1 MPARPFFEEESS
13 DSVARGKARR
23 ERYAGSAAERL
34 HGAADCQF
42 CLLPYQELARAA
54 GVWYEAASEAM
65 MRANYGPLDGMIRD
79 QIRVAAEQGFELDD
93 ILQLLRI
100 LREVAIKEE
109 GWNPDQLA
117 ELDDV
122 IDEALQA
129 LRGQVA
135 WTIPDGLKYLTGES
149 LNEREL
155 AGAAAKEAS
164 ERRRTTRNKLHLPI
178 RVKTYLPI
186 GAVDEITRTE
196 NVARG
201 GVYFISRK
209 PYYKDVRVHIT
220 YPYWDSPGAINMEYP
235 AEVVRIDD
243 RGEDYKGIA
252 AHFLVD
258 LGRQKSPS

>member
-1 MPARPFFEEESS
+1 MVARSFFDDETT
-13 DSVARGKARR
+13 DAAARGKARR
-23 ERYAGSAAERL
+23 EHYAEVAAERL
-34 HGAADCQF
+34 HGASDCQF

-54 GVWYEAASEAM
+54 AIWYGAASEAM
-65 MRANYGPLDGMIRD
+65 MRANYGPLDEMIRD
-79 QIRVAAEQGFELDD
+79 QVRVAAEQGFELDD

-100 LREVAIKEE
+100 LRETAIKEE

-129 LRGQVA
+129 LRGQVS
-135 WTIPDGLKYLTGES
+135 WTIPVGLKYLTGES
-149 LNEREL
+149 REQREL
-155 AGAAAKEAS
+155 AAVQKEPS
-164 ERRRTTRNKLHLPI
+164 ERRKTTRNHLRLPI

-201 GVYFISRK
+201 GLYFLSK
-209 PYYKDVRVHIT
+209 NAYYKDVRLHIM
-220 YPYWDSPGAINMEYP
+220 YPYWDSPGAINTEYP

-243 RGEDYKGIA
+243 EGSDIRGIA
-252 AHFLVD
+252 VRFLVD
-258 LGRQKSPS
+258 LGRKKGPS

>member
-1 MPARPFFEEESS
+1 MVARSFFEEESS
-13 DSVARGKARR
+13 DSAGRGKARR
-23 ERYAGSAAERL
+23 EHYAEVAAERL

-54 GVWYEAASEAM
+54 GIWFEAASEAM
-65 MRANYGPLDGMIRD
+65 MRANYGPLDEMIRD
-79 QIRVAAEQGFELDD
+79 QVRIASEQGFELDD

-100 LREVAIKEE
+100 LRETAIKEE

-129 LRGQVA
+129 LRGNVT
-135 WTIPDGLKYLTGES
+135 WTIPEGLKYLTGES
-149 LNEREL
+149 RDQRGF
-155 AGAAAKEAS
+155 ARPAKEESS
-164 ERRRTTRNKLHLPI
+164 ERRKNTRNHLRLPI

-201 GVYFISRK
+201 GLYFLSK
-209 PYYKDVRVHIT
+209 NAYYKDVRLHIM
-220 YPYWDSPGAINMEYP
+220 YPYWNTPGAINPEYP

-243 RGEDYKGIA
+243 EGSDIKGIA
-252 AHFLVD
+252 VRFLVD
-258 LGRQKSPS
+258 LGRKKGPS

>member
-1 MPARPFFEEESS
+1 MVARSFFEDASS
-13 DSVARGKARR
+13 DSVARGKAQRDH
-23 ERYAGSAAERL
+23 YAEAAAERL
-34 HGAADCQF
+34 HGASDCQF

-54 GVWYEAASEAM
+54 GIWFEAASEAM
-65 MRANYGPLDGMIRD
+65 MRANYGPLDEMIRD
-79 QIRVAAEQGFELDD
+79 QVRVAAEQGFELDD

-129 LRGQVA
+129 LRGKVA

-149 LNEREL
+149 RDQREL
-155 AGAAAKEAS
+155 AAAQKEAS
-164 ERRRTTRNKLHLPI
+164 ERRKNTRNKLHLPI

-186 GAVDEITRTE
+186 GAVDEITRTD

-201 GVYFISRK
+201 GLYFLSK
-209 PYYKDVRVHIT
+209 NAYYKDVRLHIM
-220 YPYWDSPGAINMEYP
+220 YPYWDTPGAINPEYP
-235 AEVVRIDD
+235 AEVVRID
-243 RGEDYKGIA
+243 GEENDIRGIA
-252 AHFLVD
+252 VRFLVN
-258 LGRQKSPS
+258 LGRKKSPS